1 MKDIREITILGGE
14 ELVELKPRQAVLYDY
29 EIQAWTGS

>member
-1 MKDIREITILGGE
+1 MKDIREIILGGE
-14 ELVELKPRQAVLYDY
+14 ELVELKPRRAVLYDY